1 MKKNILYLQSGG
13 PTSVINSSLY
23 GFISFALEDPEIDG
37 IYGAR
42 FGIEGVLAGDF
53 VNLREISREDLS
65 LLRQTPDMY
74 LGSSRK
80 NLSPDLSSDEYQKIL
95 KSLEEKGIDAVFVN
109 GGNDSMLTADRLYR
123 FLKGSGSDIKVFGIP
138 KTIDNDLCG
147 FDHTLG
153 FSSAALHLLSLTKC
167 IAIDGMSYKKGKIQL
182 VEAMGRDTGWLAAS
196 SDLLPSPYHPDFI
209 LIPEY
214 KFDEEEFYKRL
225 EEVYLRKGHA
235 LVVLSEGVNPS
246 ASLEK
251 DPFGHENLEGAANI
265 WDKAIRKRLGH
276 KTRTTI
282 LSSPMRSDPVLSS
295 QIDIDEAVMAAK
307 EAIMY
312 FKKGLNGVV
321 PAIVRESNSPYRSSF
336 STMPLDEVA
345 GVVRYIPSEYL
356 YDLTRMSD
364 SFREYMKPL
373 LKRREILTDERGI
386 FLSAKPL
393 E

>member
-23 GFISFALEDPEIDG
+23 GFVSFALEEDGIDG
-37 IYGAR
+37 IYGAK

-53 VNLREISREDLS
+53 VNLREISKEDLS
-65 LLRQTPDMY
+65 LLKQTPDMY

-95 KSLEEKGIDAVFVN
+95 KNLKERRIDAVFVN

-123 FLKGSGSDIKVFGIP
+123 FLKDSSSNVKVFGIP

-153 FSSAALHLLSLTKC
+153 FPSAALHLLSLVKC

-196 SDLLPSPYHPDFI
+196 SDMLPSPYHPDFI

-214 KFDEEEFYKRL
+214 KFDEEMFYKKL
-225 EEVYLRKGHA
+225 EEIYSKKGHA
-235 LVVLSEGVNPS
+235 LVVLSEGVNPC

-265 WDKAIRKRLGH
+265 WDKAIRKKLGH

-282 LSSPMRSDPVLSS
+282 LSSPMRSDPVLAS

-312 FKKGLNGVV
+312 FEKGLNGVV
-321 PAIVRESNSPYRSSF
+321 PAIVRASDSPYRSSF
-336 STMPLDEVA
+336 SPISLDKVA
-345 GVVRYIPSEYL
+345 GVVRYIPNEYL
-356 YDLTRMSD
+356 CDLTKMSD

-373 LKRREILTDERGI
+373 LKKRDILTDEQGL

-393 E
+393 R